1 MELCQLF
8 GVTVDIED
16 VIVPVIRERDKV
28 IRELVVEQLPPE
40 W

>member
-16 VIVPVIRERDKV
+16 VIVPVIREQDKV
-28 IRELVVEQLPPE
+28 FRELVVEQLPPE